1 MHPLTIEAECIML
14 AARHQFRETDM
25 TTDMATGRYL
35 ARLRSE
41 AGLKQKDVAERVT
54 WSPAVLSRV
63 ESGERPLN
71 SEELD
76 SVLGA
81 IGTKDAMDFRKVV
94 ARVWK
99 QLPKPPLGHPD
110 ESLLWKTE
118 QALREV
124 EEVLLNPSIKN
135 SFASLLKELKKGLT
149 VASRT
154 VQSTE
159 HSVALVG
166 DIGVGKSTAICRA
179 ADLEVVDKKT
189 ATPAPVLEVGGGG
202 VTVCEVHLAQ
212 GPEYGLLIE
221 PMGEQE
227 LRREVL
233 EFATLLKDPP
243 QTTPSDDDT
252 GGQVVGTSKELERA
266 IRNMSRLTKTRRR
279 QKGPD
284 GKRVRITIDP
294 AEKLARASMN
304 TSTFVLEIL
313 ARMNLEGR
321 TKRELWYSATENN
334 GDPLEWLKRN
344 FELLNNGR
352 HPDFSIPQRMELIVP
367 RPILGEKSL
376 SIRLIDTKGVDRTAE
391 RADIGRLFSEPNTI
405 VVMCSTFNST
415 PSTSVQ
421 QLLKRVKDGRFEGI
435 ENKAVVLAL
444 PRHDEALAVKDDDGF
459 AAESV
464 EDGYD
469 LKREHAESTIQSIGL
484 PDLRVEFFNA
494 LRDDSEA
501 FRSLLVD
508 IVEDL
513 RHQHCLQLEEMI
525 VDAHSLVRNFEQEQ
539 TMEVQRD
546 AARRLQVW
554 LDNNHELNF
563 GALYAPERSLMR
575 ALNSAHPSS
584 VRASVRREG
593 EWYNLE
599 YSHQLSYGARVA
611 AARVVERKLERLFP
625 IIENLLQD
633 EQLEDAFGLLRQAR
647 RVVEVQVESLFRKCQ
662 IEGKGIHVRDMKP
675 STVLWDDCDDEWGR
689 GPGYRDRVVGHH
701 DVWFGDSRRD
711 YRERIKGLVE
721 REWKETLRRLSA
733 IIEIE

>member
-1 MHPLTIEAECIML
+1 
-14 AARHQFRETDM
+14 M

-63 ESGERPLN
+63 ESGERHVNP
-71 SEELD
+71 EELD
-76 SVLGA
+76 SVLRA
-81 IGTKDAMDFRKVV
+81 IGTKDAMDFREVV
-94 ARVWK
+94 TRVWNL
-99 QLPKPPLGHPD
+99 LPKPPLGHPD

-124 EEVLLNPSIKN
+124 EEVLHDPSIKN
-135 SFASLLKELKKGLT
+135 SFASLLNELKKGLT
-149 VASRT
+149 ETARI
-154 VQSTE
+154 VQSIE
-159 HSVALVG
+159 HSIALVG
-166 DIGVGKSTAICRA
+166 DIGVGKSTAICRVA
-179 ADLEVVDKKT
+179 GLEVADKKT

-243 QTTPSDDDT
+243 ETTRIDDDA

-284 GKRVRITIDP
+284 GKRVRVTDDP
-294 AEKLARASMN
+294 AEKLAKASMN

-321 TKRELWYSATENN
+321 TKRKLWYSATDNN
-334 GDPLEWLKRN
+334 GDPLEWLKKN

-367 RPILGEKSL
+367 KPILGEKSL

-391 RADIGRLFSEPNTI
+391 RTDIGRLFSEPNTI
-405 VVMCSTFNST
+405 VVMCSTFNAT

-421 QLLKRVKDGRFEGI
+421 QLLKRVKDGRFEGV
-435 ENKAVVLAL
+435 EHKAVVLGL
-444 PRHDEALAVKDDDGF
+444 PRHDEALAVKDDEGF

-469 LKREHAESTIQSIGL
+469 LKRDQAEGTIQSIGI
-484 PDLRVEFFNA
+484 PNLRVEFFNA
-494 LRDDSEA
+494 LRDDSGA
-501 FRSLLVD
+501 FRVLLLD
-508 IVEDL
+508 LVEDL
-513 RHQHCLQLEEMI
+513 RRQHRLQLDEM
-525 VDAHSLVRNFEQEQ
+525 VADAYSLVRNFEQAQ
-539 TMEVQRD
+539 TMEVQRQ
-546 AARRLQVW
+546 AAKRLQVW
-554 LDNNHELNF
+554 LDNNRELDF
-563 GALYAPERSLMR
+563 DALHAPERSLMR
-575 ALNSAHPSS
+575 AINSAHPSS

-593 EWYNLE
+593 EWHNLD

-611 AARVVERKLERLFP
+611 AARVVERKLKRLFP
-625 IIENLLQD
+625 VIENLLQD
-633 EQLEDAFGLLRQAR
+633 EHLEDAFGLLRQAR
-647 RVVEVQVESLFRKCQ
+647 RVVDVQVDSLFRKCQ
-662 IEGKGIHVRDMKP
+662 IEGKGIHLRDMKP
-675 STVLWDDCDDEWGR
+675 STDLWDDCDDEWGR
-689 GPGYRDRVVGHH
+689 GPGYRDRVVDHH
-701 DVWFGDSRRD
+701 DVWFGDSCRD
-711 YRERIKGLVE
+711 FRDRIKGLVE
-721 REWKETLRRLSA
+721 REWQKTLRRLSA